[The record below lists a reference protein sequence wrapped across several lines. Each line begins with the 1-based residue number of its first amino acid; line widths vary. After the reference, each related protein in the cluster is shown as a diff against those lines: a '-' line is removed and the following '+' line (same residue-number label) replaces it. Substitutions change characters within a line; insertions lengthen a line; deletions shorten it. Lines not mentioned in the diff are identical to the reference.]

1 MFSSRPLLTI
11 LLLIA
16 SNTFMTIAWYGHLRF
31 KDISFLKNAGLF
43 TTILISWGIALLEY
57 CLMVP
62 ANKIGAASN
71 GGPFNMWQLKLIQEV
86 ISIAVFVVF
95 TLLFFKTDQ
104 LRWNHAIGFLFLLA
118 AIYFFFKK

>member
-1 MFSSRPLLTI
+1 MSRALSTI
-11 LLLIA
+11 LLLMA

-57 CLMVP
+57 SLMVP
-62 ANKIGAASN
+62 ANKLGSSIT

-86 ISIAVFVVF
+86 VSISVFVIF
-95 TLLFFKTDQ
+95 TLIFFKTET
-104 LRWNHAIGFLFLLA
+104 LRWNHLIGFVFLLA
-118 AIYFFFKK
+118 AVYFFFKK